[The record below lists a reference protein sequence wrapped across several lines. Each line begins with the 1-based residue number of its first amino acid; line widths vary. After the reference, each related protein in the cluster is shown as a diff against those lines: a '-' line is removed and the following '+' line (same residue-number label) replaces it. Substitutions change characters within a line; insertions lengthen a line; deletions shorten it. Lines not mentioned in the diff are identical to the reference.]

1 MGYRERKREKKKTGW
16 KSNVIFD
23 KKIEFSFLHNG
34 PFLKKRICRLI
45 LKLENFIFFCFH
57 HFFFF
62 FSSSFP
68 VFFHKLDSLRLS
80 ILSFRRKKEKK
91 TKHLGPR
98 FYLFGTMQRCR
109 FIQELSGVFRGDA
122 RMKLKQGGQ
131 KVSLLYMSTNSE
143 FITTKMHK
151 DTSA

>member
-1 MGYRERKREKKKTGW
+1 MTR
-16 KSNVIFD
+16 KSNFLFFTMD
-23 KKIEFSFLHNG
+23 CLWKKNFF
-34 PFLKKRICRLI
+34 CRLI

-57 HFFFF
+57 WLFLIL
-62 FSSSFP
+62 FSSISWTLLGCQSW
-68 VFFHKLDSLRLS
+68 VLGEKM
-80 ILSFRRKKEKK
+80 EKK

-122 RMKLKQGGQ
+122 RMQLKQGGQ

>member
-1 MGYRERKREKKKTGW
+1 MGFRRKKKKKTGW

-34 PFLKKRICRLI
+34 PFLKKKFCRLI

-57 HFFFF
+57 RFFF
-62 FSSSFP
+62 FSVFSSISWTLLGCQSW
-68 VFFHKLDSLRLS
+68 VLGGKR
-80 ILSFRRKKEKK
+80 EKK

-122 RMKLKQGGQ
+122 RTKLKQGGQ